1 MQQRRLVDEVG
12 RDSRKVGHAE
22 HGVVD
27 AHPVPRHLRM
37 AGRRAAEGN
46 GRERGAAVAFDKHGR
61 VECQDVRH

>member
-22 HGVVD
+22 HRRID